1 MRFLKTILILLFLFV
16 LSGSIVYAGNTD
28 SSGNTVMGKSLIDLI
43 DKLDATIKNIE
54 DIKRLLE
61 SGPVERQLIVEQVL
75 TGSSQQPISS
85 DTKPITTLETELIPT
100 IGDEGWGDEEDEGW
114 GDDEEDDP
122 GEEEFFAENDSD
134 KKVKK
139 ESKLI
144 PKIKLPFQ
152 GFLRLTV
159 SNHLTTKSKPKNL
172 STAQLALELEYDKK
186 FARDFRLH
194 FVGQA
199 FHDFVYELEQ
209 RGNYHGTE
217 LDKLESGGKLKEL
230 WLSYS
235 QDSYDLYIG
244 RQIIVWG
251 ESDGLAITDLI
262 NPRDRSLLFFQTL
275 EESRLGV
282 NMARFNYY
290 WGENTLSLITIGE
303 FRPNKMPVEGT
314 EFDFR
319 PALLQSFSILPFNFM
334 IGDHIKPEIGSRP
347 EWGIRVMMPGEG
359 YDVSFMAASLFDDD
373 FVLSPSPNGVINLA
387 HNRFDMYGF
396 TANKLVEK
404 FVLKIEAAYYHGK
417 AYNRINPI
425 SPMLITPGNFLIVED
440 RDVINIAAGFDLTF
454 NDNLS
459 ILFNQQYQLILNYDD
474 YLLTDRKTLT
484 EAGLSLAAGMDIVM
498 PLSTDS
504 TMSNYEDTSR
514 VWGEIKNNF

>member
-1 MRFLKTILILLFLFV
+1 MRFLTTILILLLFFSLPGTFV
-16 LSGSIVYAGNTD
+16 CAMNNGSID
-28 SSGNTVMGKSLIDLI
+28 KRIEEKSD
-43 DKLDATIKNIE
+43 DW
-54 DIKRLLE
+54 
-61 SGPVERQLIVEQVL
+61 
-75 TGSSQQPISS
+75 GSEN
-85 DTKPITTLETELIPT
+85 DE
-100 IGDEGWGDEEDEGW
+100 EGWGEDDEDEGW
-114 GDDEEDDP
+114 NDESEDEDWGESDNGDDSDDEE
-122 GEEEFFAENDSD
+122 FIVRNDSETKE
-134 KKVKK
+134 KKK
-139 ESKLI
+139 SKLI
-144 PKIKLPFQ
+144 PKVKLPFQ
-152 GFLRLTV
+152 GFLRLTI

-172 STAQLALELEYDKK
+172 SSAQLALELEYDKK

-194 FVGQA
+194 FVGQV

-235 QDSYDLYIG
+235 QESYDLYIG
-244 RQIIVWG
+244 RQIVVWG

-282 NMARFNYY
+282 SMARFNYY

-319 PALLQSFSILPFNFM
+319 PDLLKSFSILPFNFM

-347 EWGIRVMMPGEG
+347 EWGIRVMIPGEG

-373 FVLSPSPNGVINLA
+373 FVLSPSLNGVINLA

-404 FVLKIEAAYYHGK
+404 FVFKIEAAYYHGK

-425 SPMLITPGNFLIVED
+425 SPLLITPGNFLVVED

-474 YLLTDRKTLT
+474 YLLTDRETLLTFVNFSFSFLNDTLKPSYTLFFLANGKDFIHKIAFEYQT